1 MSKARAKVAVVTW
14 SVNHNPVGR
23 AHVLAELLAHGFDVE
38 LVGFEFPA
46 YGPGV
51 WPPLRTSRIPIRS
64 YFGAP
69 FPQQLDLMQ
78 AVGRTLEVDAVLVS
92 KPRLPGVAVGAFAKQ
107 ALGCGLVIDVDD
119 WELSFVGAGEGVDL
133 GDRAAIRDDDT
144 VLTPY
149 GRIWTQVCEPL
160 IGDADAVTVSN
171 ATLQERFGGTIV
183 PHARDE
189 HLFDPAR
196 YDRAAARARF
206 GIDPGVRL
214 VLFGGTPRRHKGL
227 IQLADAI
234 AELGDPSV
242 ALGVLA
248 TSELAE
254 LQADLRRVGCPV
266 IAIEP
271 PAFDDMP
278 ALLVA
283 ADVTAVLQDPNSPI
297 SGHQMPAKVTDAL
310 AMQVPCIVNAV
321 PPLQGLIDEG
331 CLEVNGPEGLA
342 ATLGRVLG
350 DESSRRR
357 ARANREVFLDRYS
370 HSAVAPVLSG
380 LMWSA
385 IERSRPLGAGLSG
398 LLALQRSLFGAEPS
412 ATPTATETTTQA
424 TGGESQEPESAS
436 APRRA
441 RRHARRRGGPADLV
455 VFWKQNDS
463 GIYGRRSDLLVQEVA
478 QADRIARTIHFDAP
492 LGIHALRAI
501 GQTAG
506 VDHHQL
512 IFETTLRRVLGE
524 EDDDSC
530 TRHTFLF
537 DDRGDRFDLPRRD
550 QFGDFVEEVLAR
562 RGVGQRDVIFWG
574 YPTNHDLPYLIDRFA
589 PALVVADV
597 VDDNRTWYPVGSNDH
612 QKLTENYRQILA
624 RADVA
629 LANCAAVRD
638 AMAEFHSAV
647 ELVPNACE
655 PPPPQP
661 AEGSDVP
668 TELAGLDGPV
678 IGYVGN
684 LSSRIDIGLLD
695 RVATSHPEW
704 NLVLIG
710 STHAGQDVLQL
721 AQYPNV
727 RFLGPRRHADAKR
740 YVDAFDVA
748 IIPHVDNAMT
758 RSMHPLKA
766 FVYCSRGVPV
776 VSTEVANLDELRD
789 LITTARD
796 HQEFVVGIEQ
806 ALARGRQPF
815 DDRQLETLHRHSWPA
830 RAEHVIGL
838 IEAALGEVEPAYA

>member
-1 MSKARAKVAVVTW
+1 
-14 SVNHNPVGR
+14 
-23 AHVLAELLAHGFDVE
+23 
-38 LVGFEFPA
+38 
-46 YGPGV
+46 
-51 WPPLRTSRIPIRS
+51 
-64 YFGAP
+64 
-69 FPQQLDLMQ
+69 
-78 AVGRTLEVDAVLVS
+78 
-92 KPRLPGVAVGAFAKQ
+92 
-107 ALGCGLVIDVDD
+107 
-119 WELSFVGAGEGVDL
+119 
-133 GDRAAIRDDDT
+133 
-144 VLTPY
+144 
-149 GRIWTQVCEPL
+149 
-160 IGDADAVTVSN
+160 
-171 ATLQERFGGTIV
+171 
-183 PHARDE
+183 
-189 HLFDPAR
+189 
-196 YDRAAARARF
+196 
-206 GIDPGVRL
+206 
-214 VLFGGTPRRHKGL
+214 VLFGGTPRRHKGVVE
-227 IQLADAI
+227 LAQAI

-254 LQADLRRVGCPV
+254 LQADLRRVGSPLIV
-266 IAIEP
+266 IEP
-271 PAFDDMP
+271 PAFEDMP
-278 ALLVA
+278 ALLAASDVA
-283 ADVTAVLQDPNSPI
+283 AVLQDPDSPI

-321 PPLQGLIDEG
+321 PPLQQLIDEG

-398 LLALQRSLFGAEPS
+398 LLGLQRSLFAAQPTVPPHTADITTAAKADDPPAEATPS
-412 ATPTATETTTQA
+412 APSRE
-424 TGGESQEPESAS
+424 
-436 APRRA
+436 RR
-441 RRHARRRGGPADLV
+441 RARRRGGPADLV

-478 QADRIARTIHFDAP
+478 QSDHIARTIHFDAP

-524 EDDDSC
+524 EDDDNCS
-530 TRHTFLF
+530 RHTFLF

-550 QFGDFVEEVLAR
+550 QFGDFVEEVLTR

-574 YPTNHDLPYLIDRFA
+574 YPTNHDLAGLIDRFA

-629 LANCAAVRD
+629 LANCAPVRD
-638 AMAEFHSAV
+638 AMAEFHNAV

-655 PPPPQP
+655 PPPAEP
-661 AEGSDVP
+661 ADRNDVP

-684 LSSRIDIGLLD
+684 LSSRIDIALLE
-695 RVATSHPEW
+695 RVVTSHPEW
-704 NLVLIG
+704 NLVLVG

-721 AQYPNV
+721 AQYSNV

-740 YVDAFDVA
+740 YIDAFDVA

-776 VSTEVANLDELRD
+776 VSTGVANLDELRD
-789 LITTARD
+789 LITVARD
-796 HQEFVVGIEQ
+796 HHEFVVGIEQ

-815 DDRQLETLHRHSWPA
+815 DDRQLETLHAHSWPA
-830 RAEHVIGL
+830 RAQHVIGL
-838 IEAALGEVEPAYA
+838 IEAALHEVEDAYA